1 MKINTYI
8 LFLILMLFE
17 SCAQGTKQKKKSENV
32 KMTINAE
39 SSNQPIGEQI
49 IINPSGSTIEKR
61 ILPPT
66 GFTRI
71 IGNDGSFAKYL
82 RNLPLKPHGSE
93 VLLYDG
99 SIKTNYNTYD
109 AVIDMEI
116 GNKDLHQCADA
127 VMRLRAEY
135 LWNHKRYN
143 DIHFNFTNGFRVD
156 YSKWMEGKRMVVK
169 GNETYWVDKLD
180 ITYVDSWFLKNKL
193 PEALSNTYQ
202 DFWEY
207 MELIFNY
214 AGTLSLSKELI
225 PVDIRDMKIGD
236 VFIWGG
242 SPGHAILVMDIA
254 ENSDTKEK
262 TFLLAQSYMPAQETQ
277 ILQNPNNSKLSP
289 WYSVTEISEELNTP
303 EWTFSINDLK
313 RFKE

>member
-1 MKINTYI
+1 
-8 LFLILMLFE
+8 MLFE

>member
-1 MKINTYI
+1 MKRNTYI
-8 LFLILMLFE
+8 LFLILIIFE

-39 SSNQPIGEQI
+39 SSNQPIVEQI
-49 IINPSGSTIEKR
+49 KINPSGSTIEKR

-180 ITYVDSWFLKNKL
+180 ITYVDSWFLKNQL
-193 PEALSNTYQ
+193 PEAPSNTYQ

>member
-1 MKINTYI
+1 MKRNTYI
-8 LFLILMLFE
+8 LFLILILFE

-39 SSNQPIGEQI
+39 SSNQPIVEQI
-49 IINPSGSTIEKR
+49 KINPSGSTIEKR

-82 RNLPLKPHGSE
+82 RNLPLKSHGSE

-180 ITYVDSWFLKNKL
+180 ITYVDSWFLKNQL
-193 PEALSNTYQ
+193 PEAPSNTYQ

>member
-1 MKINTYI
+1 M
-8 LFLILMLFE
+8 LFLTLLLFE
-17 SCAQGTKQKKKSENV
+17 SCAQGTKQEKESENIKV
-32 KMTINAE
+32 TINAD
-39 SSNQPIGEQI
+39 SSNQPIVEQK

-61 ILPPT
+61 ILPPPD
-66 GFTRI
+66 FTRI
-71 IGNDGSFAKYL
+71 MGNDDSFAKYL
-82 RNLPLKPHGSE
+82 RSLPLKPHGSE

-169 GNETYWVDKLD
+169 GNKTYWVDR
-180 ITYVDSWFLKNKL
+180 VS
-193 PEALSNTYQ
+193 PSNTYQ

-242 SPGHAILVMDIA
+242 SPGHAILVIDIA

-277 ILQNPNNSKLSP
+277 ILQNPNNSRLSP
-289 WYSVTEISEELNTP
+289 WYSVTEISEELHTP

>member
-8 LFLILMLFE
+8 LFLILILFE

-39 SSNQPIGEQI
+39 SSNQPIVEQI
-49 IINPSGSTIEKR
+49 KINPSGSTIEKR

-180 ITYVDSWFLKNKL
+180 ITYVDSWFLKNQL
-193 PEALSNTYQ
+193 PEAPSNTYQ

>member
-1 MKINTYI
+1 MKKSTYI
-8 LFLILMLFE
+8 LFLTLILFE
-17 SCAQGTKQKKKSENV
+17 SCAQGKKQEQESENI
-32 KMTINAE
+32 KATINTD
-39 SSNQPIGEQI
+39 SSNQPIVKQK
-49 IINPSGSTIEKR
+49 IINPTGSTIETR
-61 ILPPT
+61 ILPPPDFSRKIKT
-66 GFTRI
+66 
-71 IGNDGSFAKYL
+71 DGSFAKYL
-82 RNLPLKPHGSE
+82 RNLPLKSHGSE

-99 SIKTNYNTYD
+99 SIKTNHNTYD

-135 LWNHKRYN
+135 LWNHKRYK

-156 YSKWMEGKRMVVK
+156 YSKWMEGKRMVIK
-169 GNETYWVDKLD
+169 GNKTYWVDK
-180 ITYVDSWFLKNKL
+180 TA
-193 PEALSNTYQ
+193 PSNTYQ

-225 PVDIRDMKIGD
+225 PVEIEDMKIGD

-242 SPGHAILVMDIA
+242 SPGHAILVIDIA
-254 ENSDTKEK
+254 ENSNTKEK
-262 TFLLAQSYMPAQETQ
+262 VFLLAQSYMPAQETQ
-277 ILQNPNNSKLSP
+277 ILQNPNNSELSP
-289 WYSVTEISEELNTP
+289 WYPVSELGEELYTP
-303 EWTFSINDLK
+303 EWTFNTKDLK

>member
-1 MKINTYI
+1 
-8 LFLILMLFE
+8 LILFE
-17 SCAQGTKQKKKSENV
+17 SCGQGTKQEIVHENV
-32 KMTINAE
+32 KMTVNAE
-39 SSNQPIGEQI
+39 SSNQPLVERK
-49 IINPSGSTIEKR
+49 IINPLGNTIEKR
-61 ILPPT
+61 ILPPPD
-66 GFTRI
+66 FARI
-71 IGNDGSFAKYL
+71 IGNDGSFTKYL
-82 RNLPLKPHGSE
+82 RNLPLKPFGSE

-135 LWNHKRYN
+135 LWNHQRYD

-169 GNETYWVDKLD
+169 GNKTYWVDK
-180 ITYVDSWFLKNKL
+180 VA
-193 PEALSNTYQ
+193 PSNTYQ
-202 DFWEY
+202 DFWQY

-225 PVDIRDMKIGD
+225 TVDIQDMKIGD

-242 SPGHAILVMDIA
+242 SPGHAILVIDIA

-277 ILQNPNNSKLSP
+277 ILQNPNNSTLSP
-289 WYSVTEISEELNTP
+289 WYSVTEIGEKLHTP

>member
-1 MKINTYI
+1 MKRNTYI
-8 LFLILMLFE
+8 LFLILILFE

-39 SSNQPIGEQI
+39 SSNQPIVEQI
-49 IINPSGSTIEKR
+49 KINPSGSTIEKR

-180 ITYVDSWFLKNKL
+180 ITYVDSWFLKNQL
-193 PEALSNTYQ
+193 PEAPSNTYQ

>member
-1 MKINTYI
+1 MKRNTYI
-8 LFLILMLFE
+8 LFLILILFE

-32 KMTINAE
+32 KMAINAE
-39 SSNQPIGEQI
+39 SSNQPIVEQI
-49 IINPSGSTIEKR
+49 KINPSGSTIEKR

-180 ITYVDSWFLKNKL
+180 ITYVDSWFLKNQL
-193 PEALSNTYQ
+193 PEAPSNTYQ